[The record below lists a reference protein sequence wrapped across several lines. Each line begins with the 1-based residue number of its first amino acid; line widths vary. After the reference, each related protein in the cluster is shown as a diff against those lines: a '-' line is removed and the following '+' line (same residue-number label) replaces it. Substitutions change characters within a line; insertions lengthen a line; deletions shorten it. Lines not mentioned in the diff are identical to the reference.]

1 MINTFQDLKDLLFRI
16 NRKSYP
22 AYKDTKGSYRFPGY
36 VLSIDHVQG
45 DPFAAPSKLSLHIKG
60 AQAGFPEALYA
71 TREMRI
77 ALQDQLIRGFAA
89 HIEKY
94 SFRAKGSG
102 KSGLISISRPGQEIL
117 ERSACT
123 MDAKNGDL
131 TLRMEVGF
139 PANGRTVN
147 SGELIKILFDF
158 LPVCVKA
165 SLFYRNLDARK
176 LEQVRALAEDQTF
189 IRKELATRNLT
200 AFVANGAVL
209 PRESGVSPLPMKD
222 GISFVSPDSMAVTLH
237 LPNHGPLTGM
247 GIPCGITLIVG
258 GGYHGKSTLLEAL
271 ELGVYNH
278 IAGDGR
284 EYVITRDDAVK
295 IRAEDG
301 RSIKHTDISFFINDL
316 PNHKDTHSFYSEDA
330 SGSTSQAA
338 NVIEALETGSHLLL
352 IDEDTSATN
361 FMIRDELM
369 QRVVNRNQEP
379 ITPFIE
385 RVQWLSDT
393 QGISSILVA
402 GSSGSYFHVADTILQ
417 MDHYKPVDITAFAKK
432 EAEAFP
438 SIQPSAP
445 AGAVADYRRVIQP
458 DPTFRPDRR
467 LKMKVLGMD
476 SISVNHD
483 TIDLRCLEQLADQE
497 QIQTLSA
504 ILCYAE
510 RRLFNGK
517 DTLQQI
523 IDRLDTELSGRGL
536 EILSEGG
543 RLAPNLAMPR
553 IQEVYA
559 CINRYRGLKI

>member
-1 MINTFQDLKDLLFRI
+1 MQNSEVLRQQLHYIH
-16 NRKSYP
+16 RKSYP
-22 AYKDTKGSYRFPGY
+22 AYKGLKGVYRFENFI
-36 VLSIDHVQG
+36 LSIDHVQG
-45 DPFAAPSKLSLHIKG
+45 DPFASPSHISIQISHRDS
-60 AQAGFPEALYA
+60 AFPSEYYKDVL
-71 TREMRI
+71 TRTTLCDYLTRQFEQQVNR
-77 ALQDQLIRGFAA
+77 
-89 HIEKY
+89 Y
-94 SFRAKGSG
+94 TFRAKGSG

-131 TLRMEVGF
+131 TLRLEVGF

-147 SGELIKILFDF
+147 SGELIKILFNF

-189 IRKELATRNLT
+189 IRKELAARNLT

-458 DPTFRPDRR
+458 DPAFRPDRR

-497 QIQTLSA
+497 QIQALSA

-523 IDRLDTELSGRGL
+523 IDRLDTELSDRGL